1 MITVNLLQ
9 PKVAFPLY
17 LLSDLPQ
24 VSHSR
29 SFAQPAPKI
38 KFPGVQSSSP
48 SPRLREFLL
57 GKSPLRLVVKRTW
70 HSRDS
75 FTDVLECGHES
86 QLQFTA
92 FGYVED
98 QYLHRIQPTAKRRRC
113 QECKDLAGSGRK
125 QISEK
130 LIKGSPA
137 RVPLQ
142 RNPTREPVPLMGI
155 HATPKACSGGD
166 ADTVSILGGRSET
179 GETGDCTAS
188 GRLSHT
194 MNDPDAVPDRR
205 ASGNLYDSCREIL
218 NSPPKKSPK
227 RAA

>member
-1 MITVNLLQ
+1 MDMITVNLLQ

-70 HSRDS
+70 HTQDS

-98 QYLHRIQPTAKRRRC
+98 QYLYRIQPTAKRRRC
-113 QECKDLAGSGRK
+113 QECKENQREAISADRNCLSGVLAASRVSRPAVHVVVPSASRVADV
-125 QISEK
+125 QVRDS
-130 LIKGSPA
+130 SPVA
-137 RVPLQ
+137 
-142 RNPTREPVPLMGI
+142 
-155 HATPKACSGGD
+155 
-166 ADTVSILGGRSET
+166 
-179 GETGDCTAS
+179 
-188 GRLSHT
+188 
-194 MNDPDAVPDRR
+194 
-205 ASGNLYDSCREIL
+205 NLYDSCREIL